1 MAETL
6 EDIVTRQKMYDD
18 FILRYLIRFGREGT
32 HGKDGDRAYREF
44 YNALDEEYSGRLY
57 PARDGWTIHTPY
69 TTELSQKAFDRLE
82 VLAHDSKRTTG

>member
-18 FILRYLIRFGREGT
+18 FILRYLIKFGREGT
-32 HGKDGDRAYREF
+32 HGNDGDKAYGDF
-44 YNALDEEYSGRLY
+44 YAKLDEEYSGRLF
-57 PARDGWTIHTPY
+57 PARDGWILFSMRSTQ
-69 TTELSQKAFDRLE
+69 LSQKAFDRLE